1 MSRAGSRALAPAS
14 RVRDK
19 RGDWSSGDPVFLFD
33 VNVLIALL
41 DPMHTQH
48 VRAHA
53 WFTDTVS
60 AWASCA
66 LTQNGFLRIVSHPRY
81 SNPLASPGEAVPVLA
96 EFCAR
101 PDHRFWHDDVSLL
114 DAAAVDARRL
124 LSTGQVTDSYLLA
137 LAVKHGARLATFD
150 KRLVTSAVHG
160 GEAARHVIE

>member
-1 MSRAGSRALAPAS
+1 MSPSKLRPG
-14 RVRDK
+14 VRDN
-19 RGDWSSGDPVFLFD
+19 RGGWSSGGTVFLLD

-41 DPMHTQH
+41 DPMHVQH

-53 WFTDTVS
+53 WFSDTVT

-81 SNPLASPGEAVPVLA
+81 ANPLASPFEAAPVLA

-101 PDHRFWHDDVSLL
+101 PDHRFWNDDASLL
-114 DAAAVDARRL
+114 DAGAVDVGRL
-124 LSTGQVTDSYLLA
+124 LSTGQVTDSYVLA
-137 LAVKHGARLATFD
+137 LAVKHGGKLATFD

-160 GEAARHVIE
+160 GEAAKCVIA

>member
-1 MSRAGSRALAPAS
+1 VSPTKARRG
-14 RVRDK
+14 VGDK
-19 RGDWSSGDPVFLFD
+19 RGDWSPRDPVFLLD

-41 DPMHTQH
+41 DPMHAEH
-48 VRAHA
+48 ARAHA
-53 WFTDTVS
+53 WFGDTVTT
-60 AWASCA
+60 WASCA

-81 SNPLASPGEAVPVLA
+81 ANPLASPGEAAVPVLA

-101 PDHRFWHDDVSLL
+101 PDHRFWNDDASLL
-114 DAAAVDARRL
+114 DPAAVDAGRL

-160 GEAARHVIE
+160 GDAARHVIE

>member
-1 MSRAGSRALAPAS
+1 MSAAKSR
-14 RVRDK
+14 RGVGDK
-19 RGDWSSGDPVFLFD
+19 RGDWSAGGSVFLLD

-48 VRAHA
+48 ARAHA
-53 WFTDTVS
+53 WFADTVTT
-60 AWASCA
+60 WASCA

-81 SNPLASPGEAVPVLA
+81 ANPLASPGEAIPVLT

-101 PDHRFWHDDVSLL
+101 PDHHFWSDDVSLL
-114 DAAAVDARRL
+114 DAAVIDAGRL

-150 KRLVTSAVHG
+150 KRLVTNAVHG
-160 GEAARHVIE
+160 GEAARYVIE

>member
-1 MSRAGSRALAPAS
+1 VSTGRIRRGVADQSGEGRPDGSA
-14 RVRDK
+14 
-19 RGDWSSGDPVFLFD
+19 FLLD

-41 DPMHTQH
+41 DPMHIQH

-53 WFTDTVS
+53 WFADNVTM
-60 AWASCA
+60 WASCA

-81 SNPLASPGEAVPVLA
+81 ANPLASPGEAMPVLA

-101 PDHRFWHDDVSLL
+101 PDHRFWNDDVSLL
-114 DAAAVDARRL
+114 DATAVDADRL
-124 LSTGQVTDSYLLA
+124 LSSAQVTDSYLLA

-160 GEAARHVIE
+160 GEAARHVID

>member
-1 MSRAGSRALAPAS
+1 VSPAKA
-14 RVRDK
+14 RRGVGDR
-19 RGDWSSGDPVFLFD
+19 RGDWTSGGPVFLLD

-41 DPMHTQH
+41 DPMHIQH
-48 VRAHA
+48 ARAHA
-53 WFTDTVS
+53 WFADTVT

-81 SNPLASPGEAVPVLA
+81 ANPLASPGEAMPVLA

-101 PDHRFWHDDVSLL
+101 PDHRFWSDDISLL
-114 DAAAVDARRL
+114 DAAAVDAGRL
-124 LSTGQVTDSYLLA
+124 LSSSQVTDSYLLA

-160 GEAARHVIE
+160 GAAARCIVD

>member
-1 MSRAGSRALAPAS
+1 MSTAG
-14 RVRDK
+14 VRRGVGDK
-19 RGDWSSGDPVFLFD
+19 RGDWQSGSPVYLLD

-48 VRAHA
+48 ARAHA
-53 WFTDTVS
+53 WFADTVT

-81 SNPLASPGEAVPVLA
+81 ANPAASPGEAAAVLG

-101 PDHRFWHDDVSLL
+101 PDHRFWSDDVSLL
-114 DAAAVDARRL
+114 DAAAVDAERL

-137 LAVKHGARLATFD
+137 LAVKHGGRLATFD

-160 GEAARHVIE
+160 GEAARCVIDMP

>member
-1 MSRAGSRALAPAS
+1 VSPAKP
-14 RVRDK
+14 RGVGDK
-19 RGDWSSGDPVFLFD
+19 RGAWSARDPVFLLD

-48 VRAHA
+48 ARAHA
-53 WFTDTVS
+53 WFAETVTT
-60 AWASCA
+60 WVTCA

-81 SNPLASPGEAVPVLA
+81 ANPLTSPGEAVPVLA

-101 PDHRFWHDDVSLL
+101 PDHRFWNDDTSLL
-114 DAAAVDARRL
+114 DPAAIDATRL

-137 LAVKHGARLATFD
+137 LAVKHGARLATLD

-160 GEAARHVIE
+160 GDAAKHVIA

>member
-1 MSRAGSRALAPAS
+1 MSPTGSRARPAP
-14 RVRDK
+14 VVHDK
-19 RGDWSSGDPVFLFD
+19 RGNGSSGDPVFPLD
-33 VNVLIALL
+33 ANVLVALL

-48 VRAHA
+48 ARAHA
-53 WFTDTVS
+53 WFADSVT

-81 SNPLASPGEAVPVLA
+81 ANPLASPGEAVSVLA

-101 PDHRFWHDDVSLL
+101 PDHHFWPDDVSLL
-114 DAAAVDARRL
+114 DAAAADAGRL

-137 LAVKHGARLATFD
+137 LVVKHGGRPATFD

-160 GEAARHVIE
+160 GDAVRHVIE

>member
-1 MSRAGSRALAPAS
+1 MSPSKARGAAPGI
-14 RVRDK
+14 RDK
-19 RGDWSSGDPVFLFD
+19 RGHWQPDAPVFLLD

-48 VRAHA
+48 MRAHA
-53 WFTDTVS
+53 WFADTVTV
-60 AWASCA
+60 WASCA

-81 SNPLASPGEAVPVLA
+81 ANPLASPGEAMPVLA

-101 PDHRFWHDDVSLL
+101 PDHRFWSDDISLL
-114 DAAAVDARRL
+114 DAAIVDAGRL
-124 LSTGQVTDSYLLA
+124 LSSGQITDSYLLA

-160 GEAARHVIE
+160 GEAARYVID

>member
-1 MSRAGSRALAPAS
+1 MSPFKLRRG
-14 RVRDK
+14 VGDK
-19 RGDWSSGDPVFLFD
+19 RGDWSSGEPVFLLD
-33 VNVLIALL
+33 VNVLIAVL

-48 VRAHA
+48 ARAHA
-53 WFTDTVS
+53 WFADTVTT
-60 AWASCA
+60 WASCA

-81 SNPLASPGEAVPVLA
+81 ANPLASPGEAAPVLA
-96 EFCAR
+96 EFCTR
-101 PDHRFWHDDVSLL
+101 PDHRFWNDDVSLL
-114 DAAAVDARRL
+114 DAAAVDAGRL

>member
-1 MSRAGSRALAPAS
+1 MSPSKARRAAGI
-14 RVRDK
+14 RDK
-19 RGDWSSGDPVFLFD
+19 SGHWQSDAPVFLLD

-48 VRAHA
+48 MRAHA
-53 WFTDTVS
+53 WFADAVT

-81 SNPLASPGEAVPVLA
+81 ANPLASPGEAMPVLA

-101 PDHRFWHDDVSLL
+101 PDHRFWSDDISLL
-114 DAAAVDARRL
+114 DAAIVDAGHL
-124 LSTGQVTDSYLLA
+124 LSSGQITDSYLLA

-160 GEAARHVIE
+160 GEAARYVID